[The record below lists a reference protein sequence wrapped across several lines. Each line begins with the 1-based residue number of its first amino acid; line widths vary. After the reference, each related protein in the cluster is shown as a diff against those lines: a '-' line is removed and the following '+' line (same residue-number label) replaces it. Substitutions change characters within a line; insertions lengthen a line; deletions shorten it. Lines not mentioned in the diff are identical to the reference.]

1 MRHTHGRSNG
11 ERDPGLPAT
20 IWQDPQFGLPGHT
33 LFLSGLAQTAQSDA
47 LQKFVDRSRSDPNYA
62 WTGDLMF
69 LLGDSSEPAHR
80 ALVDGEQH
88 GIAAFAV
95 SHQSARIGDAASTE
109 TSGQV
114 SAANAIATATGVV
127 AGQTTLAAIEQF
139 VQTTSA

>member
-1 MRHTHGRSNG
+1 MKRFLIDSVSAITAEMAGQVVVTGSHGGTSAARLALTQPPALAVFNDAG
-11 ERDPGLPAT
+11 IGLDGAG
-20 IWQDPQFGLPGHT
+20 IA
-33 LFLSGLAQTAQSDA
+33 GLAI
-47 LQKFVDRSRSDPNYA
+47 LN
-62 WTGDLMF
+62 
-69 LLGDSSEPAHR
+69 
-80 ALVDGEQH
+80 QH

-114 SAANAIATATGVV
+114 SAANAIAAATGVV